1 MKRNIIITIDESKI
15 DKEHIHINNMS
26 SIVNY
31 SCDSVTI
38 DCLEYLEE
46 TNHHLVLSHL
56 TNKIRLNGK
65 LILKINNSDS
75 ICTKFL
81 QKTISNQEFL
91 NFFSNKRSLI
101 SVENIYSI
109 IDFKI
114 FDLMD
119 LDISENAIKIVLERK
134 NYE

>member
-1 MKRNIIITIDESKI
+1 MKRNIIITIDESKV
-15 DKEHIHINNMS
+15 DKEHIHINNIG
-26 SIVNY
+26 SIVNH

-38 DCLEYLEE
+38 NCLEYLEE
-46 TNHHLVLSHL
+46 TNHNLVLSYL

-65 LILKINNSDS
+65 LIIKINNSDS
-75 ICTKFL
+75 ICAKFL

-91 NFFSNKRSLI
+91 NFFSSKRSLI

-109 IDFKI
+109 TDFKI

-119 LDISENAIKIVLERK
+119 LDISENTIKIVLERK